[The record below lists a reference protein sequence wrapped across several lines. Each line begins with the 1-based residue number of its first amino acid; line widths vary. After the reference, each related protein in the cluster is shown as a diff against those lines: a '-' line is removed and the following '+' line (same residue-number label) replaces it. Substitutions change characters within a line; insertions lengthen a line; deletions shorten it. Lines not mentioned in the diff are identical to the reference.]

1 MINKV
6 ASFLLKGPNPILK
19 FFNSFEI
26 CSPKVVVL
34 VAINPYEGVVHST
47 SIREVLVRSSK
58 RLSEPGTLIKE
69 NLMAILCYDV
79 FLGLRFH
86 AWRLSQRKCFR
97 PSMNKRIILEIFF
110 FASNLSRITH
120 PTHFIPRRKLAF
132 TSISKLLC
140 DMDLP
145 CISEVAYIED
155 GLVPVAS
162 YLPPNLKVGQWT
174 LDT

>member
-97 PSMNKRIILEIFF
+97 PSMNKRRILEIFF
-110 FASNLSRITH
+110 FASNLSQRISSHVGSLHSRVSLSFCVTWI
-120 PTHFIPRRKLAF
+120 F
-132 TSISKLLC
+132 
-140 DMDLP
+140 
-145 CISEVAYIED
+145 
-155 GLVPVAS
+155 LVS
-162 YLPPNLKVGQWT
+162 QRLRI
-174 LDT
+174 